1 MHLAEP
7 GEFSFRALIF
17 ELTYCRKKLKLKLH
31 MGFKKRIKTI
41 VEDVET
47 KRGKIFN
54 LFINILI
61 VLSLISISIETLPDI
76 DSKLR
81 SALEFFEIISVLIFT
96 IEYLLRIYVAD
107 NKRAYIFSFYGLI
120 DLIAILPFYIA
131 VGFDL
136 RSIRIFRLLRLARI
150 LKFSRHNH
158 AINRLYYAFQS
169 IKAELVVFVMMTL
182 CVLFVAALG
191 IYYFENPGQPEKFQS
206 VFHSMWWAVTTLT
219 TVGYGD
225 VYPMT
230 IGGRFFTFIIL
241 MIGIGL
247 ISVPTGLIASAL
259 TKSLKTESED

>member
-1 MHLAEP
+1 ME
-7 GEFSFRALIF
+7 
-17 ELTYCRKKLKLKLH
+17 
-31 MGFKKRIKTI
+31 FKKRLKTI
-41 VEDVET
+41 VENVET
-47 KRGKIFN
+47 RKGRAFN
-54 LFINILI
+54 LFINFLIL
-61 VLSLISISIETLPDI
+61 LSLISISIETLPDI
-76 DSKLR
+76 DTGLR
-81 SALEFFEIISVLIFT
+81 SALEYFEIISVLIFS

-107 NKRAYIFSFYGLI
+107 NRRAYIFSFYGLI
-120 DLIAILPFYIA
+120 DLIAILPFYIS

-136 RSIRIFRLLRLARI
+136 RSVRVFRLLRLARI
-150 LKFSRHNH
+150 LKFSRHSQ

-191 IYYFENPGQPEKFQS
+191 IYYFENPVQPEKFKS

-225 VYPMT
+225 VYPIT

-259 TKSLKTESED
+259 TKSLKSESKD